1 MKVVE
6 PIKASMH
13 VPTALRHIADQ
24 IDRGDLEVP
33 GDVGT
38 LILNS
43 EIFHI
48 GKHIA
53 DDRAAMQAAWDCR
66 WGIEQIM
73 RGAMAGGENGNA

>member
-1 MKVVE
+1 MKKVE

-13 VPTALRHIADQ
+13 VPTALRRIADQ
-24 IDRGDLEVP
+24 IDRGDLDVP

-48 GKHIA
+48 GRHIA
-53 DDRAAMQAAWDCR
+53 DDRAAMQTVWDCVF
-66 WGIEQIM
+66 GVAKLM
-73 RGAMAGGENGNA
+73 HGALAAKGET